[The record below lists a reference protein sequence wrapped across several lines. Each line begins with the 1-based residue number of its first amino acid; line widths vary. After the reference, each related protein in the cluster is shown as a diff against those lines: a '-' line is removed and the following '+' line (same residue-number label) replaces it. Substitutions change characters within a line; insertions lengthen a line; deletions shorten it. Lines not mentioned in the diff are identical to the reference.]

1 MNILSK
7 RDTTRVLNVLEK
19 CIHIPPDMLNPEA
32 LADKP
37 LTGNLIKCSA
47 VDLVYILLEV
57 EKEFGIRIPPERLT
71 SISLVPLKKSVP
83 QWLILFRKRTCNT

>member
-7 RDTTRVLNVLEK
+7 RDTTRVLNVLEQ
-19 CIHIPPDMLNPEA
+19 CIHIPPDM
-32 LADKP
+32 P

-57 EKEFGIRIPPERLT
+57 EKEFGIRIPPERLDQYQFSSFEKICAT
-71 SISLVPLKKSVP
+71 VADFVQEKNL
-83 QWLILFRKRTCNT
+83 

>member
-37 LTGNLIKCSA
+37 LTGNLIK
-47 VDLVYILLEV
+47 L
-57 EKEFGIRIPPERLT
+57 
-71 SISLVPLKKSVP
+71 SL
-83 QWLILFRKRTCNT
+83 IHI

>member
-19 CIHIPPDMLNPEA
+19 CIHTPPDMLNPEA

-57 EKEFGIRIPPERLT
+57 EKEFGIRIPPERLDQYQFSSFEKICAT
-71 SISLVPLKKSVP
+71 VADFVQEKNL
-83 QWLILFRKRTCNT
+83 

>member
-47 VDLVYILLEV
+47 VDLVYIHHHD
-57 EKEFGIRIPPERLT
+57 GIRIPPERLDQYQFSSFEKICAT
-71 SISLVPLKKSVP
+71 VADFVQEKNL
-83 QWLILFRKRTCNT
+83 

>member
-32 LADKP
+32 
-37 LTGNLIKCSA
+37 
-47 VDLVYILLEV
+47 
-57 EKEFGIRIPPERLT
+57 
-71 SISLVPLKKSVP
+71 
-83 QWLILFRKRTCNT
+83 